1 MTIRVHLGATKR
13 DRKKMP
19 TMQLIVA
26 PGVRLGDHYLIKRE
40 FKSYFVDL
48 DKPMF
53 ESKFKRT
60 RSVASLVLAV
70 LHSIEDKKHQF
81 KFTTTDLCS
90 AVRFNDWAAVHN
102 FLFLDHDINAPV
114 RDGMNAIHCAASI
127 GNVEALQLLLCSTQ
141 TPELEKRSRD
151 RRRATPLVMALEG
164 KHTDA
169 ALTLLRAGADLDI
182 HRTRRSRVV
191 TAGSRR
197 ASNMSSSTSSLDVL
211 AKEERESLKI
221 QNHEEEQED
230 DEEAT
235 LRHIRLHDP
244 NPRLLL
250 LAISQFLEAKRE
262 TMDTIRRA
270 DLRRELAAVYM
281 CVTEMECAKRMKE
294 FFTLHVSP
302 IEEYFRGNHDDDDD
316 DDEEEVFNLLLKAG
330 IKNIETMFPSLKDFL
345 KRQELFAQRLSKL
358 VCTWKPK
365 TTLLAIGATIYE
377 FRDMLEMY
385 KRIRSTHVTRE
396 KIATKC
402 MTIARNEKWE
412 LDLGQDLSALVLP
425 LPVRDPPYGIVVL
438 ELLRNT
444 PKIHAARKSLDH
456 ALFWVECI
464 LNAPNVEKD
473 DKKKKKSIV
482 QSPTSPHPRY
492 SALSILDEDQDHGSS
507 LRRRGTSSSR
517 RGVSIDSTISSPT
530 TPSLNSSSSSGK
542 IYDHPLDGGH
552 MALSCVAAVLADDPE
567 IWRQSRRRSG
577 TPSSSRAVRRA
588 RRR

>member
-60 RSVASLVLAV
+60 RSVASLVLTV

-81 KFTTTDLCS
+81 KFTSTDLCS

-151 RRRATPLVMALEG
+151 KRRATPLVMALEG

-221 QNHEEEQED
+221 QNDEEKQED

-262 TMDTIRRA
+262 TMDTTRRA
-270 DLRRELAAVYM
+270 DLRRELAALYM
-281 CVTEMECAKRMKE
+281 CVTEVEFAKRLKE
-294 FFTLHVSP
+294 FFKLHVSP

-412 LDLGQDLSALVLP
+412 LDLGQDLSVLVLP
-425 LPVRDPPYGIVVL
+425 VPVRSVHQITKNVTRITL
-438 ELLRNT
+438 EYYEYL
-444 PKIHAARKSLDH
+444 
-456 ALFWVECI
+456 
-464 LNAPNVEKD
+464 
-473 DKKKKKSIV
+473 
-482 QSPTSPHPRY
+482 SPH
-492 SALSILDEDQDHGSS
+492 LNT
-507 LRRRGTSSSR
+507 GT
-517 RGVSIDSTISSPT
+517 
-530 TPSLNSSSSSGK
+530 
-542 IYDHPLDGGH
+542 
-552 MALSCVAAVLADDPE
+552 
-567 IWRQSRRRSG
+567 
-577 TPSSSRAVRRA
+577 
-588 RRR
+588 